1 MTQANDE
8 SNKFSSQVV
17 KEFGLFQ
24 KTKIMELKQGL
35 LAYADCHIAFH
46 EKVKE
51 KKKKK
56 KYAFPLII
64 IHTLN
69 NRECLFGKKYCLF

>member
-1 MTQANDE
+1 VTQANDE

-46 EKVKE
+46 EKVK

-56 KYAFPLII
+56 KKNYAFIFI
-64 IHTLN
+64 FN
-69 NRECLFGKKYCLF
+69 NLKIRECLFGKKYCLF